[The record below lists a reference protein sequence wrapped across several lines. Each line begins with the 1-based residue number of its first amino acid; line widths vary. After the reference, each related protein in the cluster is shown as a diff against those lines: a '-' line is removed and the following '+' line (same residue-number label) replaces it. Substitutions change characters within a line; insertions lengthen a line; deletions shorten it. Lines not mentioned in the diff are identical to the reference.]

1 MMTVFFFVNNMISRN
16 FNTDNHFNLLQCLRS
31 VYCLFLCKC
40 LFHEYFMIFSK
51 VAIILSDFYSRFSK
65 NYGWHLRKLFCL
77 RILFSH
83 KIKHFNKKTD
93 LNQRKKTLI
102 DRSIRSSNTKL
113 GICSPTLSTTENTT
127 QILI

>member
-83 KIKHFNKKTD
+83 KNNNKNKQKQSSFHSHSIE
-93 LNQRKKTLI
+93 NSVKKSKGTFET
-102 DRSIRSSNTKL
+102 SSNEFQ
-113 GICSPTLSTTENTT
+113 SPKRCV
-127 QILI
+127 